1 VSNVG
6 TAAAGK
12 TLIGAGNG
20 KSPTYANIGTNSGL
34 TAHGIVVAE
43 GNSAF
48 AALSPGTAGQVLTS
62 NGASSDPSFQTPASS
77 GYSPTPIFSPG
88 AAIDS
93 NLTAVIIP
101 SISFF
106 QVTGFESQN
115 LSSVTLRFVPAF
127 ISGTFTFSKVGFYV
141 NSTGAGSLTMFGIY
155 DNTGTAGLPGN
166 LLGSVTGINTASTGI
181 IEGNLAITLTPG
193 WYWFAMQSNASAV
206 VNVVGFGNNSSTMIP
221 TSNAYIN
228 LGSLGN
234 TPILL
239 YNFSVTQAYG
249 TFPSTP
255 VTIASHNSVNGIPFI
270 YLR

>member
-1 VSNVG
+1 MSNVG
-6 TAAAGK
+6 TGASGK

-77 GYSPTPIFSPG
+77 YSPTPIFSPG

-93 NLTAVIIP
+93 NLTAVVIP
-101 SISFF
+101 SASFF
-106 QVTGFESQN
+106 QSAGFNSQN
-115 LSSVTLRFVPAF
+115 LTSITLRFFPAL

-155 DNTGTAGLPGN
+155 DNTGTAGVPGN
-166 LLGSVTGINTASTGI
+166 LLGSVTGIDTASTGI

-206 VNVVGFGNNSSTMIP
+206 VNVESIGNNTGIMIP

-228 LGSLGN
+228 LGSLAN
-234 TPILL
+234 KPQLL
-239 YNFSVTQAYG
+239 YDFLVTNAYG

-255 VTIASHNSVNGIPFI
+255 VTSLSHNSVNGIPFI

>member
-6 TAAAGK
+6 TAASGK

-34 TAHGIVVAE
+34 TAHGVVVAE

-48 AALSPGTAGQVLTS
+48 AALSPGISGQVLTS
-62 NGASSDPSFQTPASS
+62 NGASSDPSFQNPSSS
-77 GYSPTPIFSPG
+77 GYSPAPIFSPG

-93 NLTAVIIP
+93 NLTAVVIP
-101 SISFF
+101 SASFF
-106 QVTGFESQN
+106 QSSGFNAQN
-115 LSSVTLRFVPAF
+115 LTSVTLRFFPAF
-127 ISGTFTFSKVGFYV
+127 ISGTFTFSKVGLYV

-155 DNTGTAGLPGN
+155 DNTGTAGVPGS

-193 WYWFAMQSNASAV
+193 WYWFAIQSNASAV
-206 VNVVGFGNNSSTMIP
+206 VNILSIGNNTGIMIP

-228 LGSLGN
+228 LGSLAN
-234 TPILL
+234 QPQLL
-239 YNFSVTQAYG
+239 YDFVVTNTYG

-255 VTIASHNSVNGIPFI
+255 VTILSHNSVNGQPFI